1 MLNNLNDR
9 YYSGITCISRQ
20 IACNFIALKKSLM
33 RALIRGIAF
42 LFFLFAALAGFS
54 QENKNKFGYVDVA
67 AVMQNLP
74 AYKDAQKKLQG
85 YVSQLQQQLAA
96 MRKEDSIK
104 VMAYQNDEPTLVSPF
119 KEIRQQEI
127 TDLEGRIEQL
137 QGSSEEQINQKQVE
151 LLKPLEE
158 TIQSAI
164 KSVADENKYTYVFN
178 SSMGSALLYSPPG
191 DDLSELVKTK
201 LNAK

>member
-1 MLNNLNDR
+1 
-9 YYSGITCISRQ
+9 
-20 IACNFIALKKSLM
+20 M